1 MKKNVTIGFV
11 LVLVIAVFTIPPV
24 NVTTAK
30 DYYVK
35 SDFPKYEVVVGKD
48 ITFKWHLRDSGWTQ
62 KKFELVTSHGTVE
75 KETSAQEY
83 TWKDFPYGSHKWYVK
98 VRIKWKAFT
107 GRTSEQNFYHLNTE
121 PDQPTPKVGAFI
133 YRDGPRGGLA
143 DTTLYYE
150 VLRDYSVN
158 LAEYF
163 ASNDKTPNKF
173 AKYDNT
179 KEQIEALRSHLLN
192 FPDIEWDF
200 IILKDGILTIKEGYR
215 WDGAST
221 PWNTLNIADNR
232 ESYIRCSCVHD
243 AMYDL
248 MRMGYLE
255 SDRVGNDFEDP
266 GFKNRL
272 IADCMIYM
280 INVEDGRALIGAQ
293 ADFIIL
299 RGGGFGKTHK
309 DKLLAP
315 WKYHI
320 SDLTARVSDG
330 TVELNWK
337 PADITGKDPK
347 DYGIIGD
354 IDSTF
359 TYRPHTYNIFK
370 YKVNSS
376 LPSWD
381 FVATYQFKPD
391 TSYTYDERD
400 VFVTDT
406 NVIEGETYY
415 YWVRSAD
422 SESGLNWQDRHHDE
436 STVIQILVEEPLI
449 PNLLYDNRLYSTL
462 IVFIGV
468 ILVKFGKRK
477 TGGLLM
483 ILGVSTLLYVLLEN
497 PPSLFDYLGDIWSK

>member
-1 MKKNVTIGFV
+1 MKKKVTIGFV
-11 LVLVIAVFTIPPV
+11 LVLVIAVVTIPPV
-24 NVTTAK
+24 NVTAK
-30 DYYVK
+30 DLLVK
-35 SDFPKYEVVVGKD
+35 RDFPKYEVVVGKD
-48 ITFKWHLRDSGWTQ
+48 VTFKWHLTNTKETQ
-62 KKFELVTSHGTVE
+62 KKFELVTSHGTVT
-75 KETSAQEY
+75 KETSTQEY
-83 TWKDFPYGSHKWYVK
+83 TWKDFPYGSHTWYVK
-98 VRIKWKAFT
+98 VWREWRVAT
-107 GRTSEQNFYHLNTE
+107 GRTSEQNFYHMNTE

-133 YRDGPRGGLA
+133 YRDGPRGGLL

-163 ASNDKTPNKF
+163 TSNDKTPDQYYKW
-173 AKYDNT
+173 KNT
-179 KEQIEALRSHLLN
+179 DEQVKALRTHLLN

-200 IILKDGILTIKEGYR
+200 ILLKDGILTIKEGYR

-232 ESYIRCSCVHD
+232 AFYIRCSCVHD

-255 SDRVGNDFEDP
+255 SDEVGNEFEDP

-280 INVEDGRALIGAQ
+280 INVEDDRAKKWAQ
-293 ADFIIL
+293 ADFEII
-299 RGGGFGKTHK
+299 RFGGFGKTHK
-309 DKLLAP
+309 DKLLGP

-330 TVELNWK
+330 KVELNWK

-359 TYRPHTYNIFK
+359 NYRPHTYNIFK
-370 YKVNSS
+370 CSSS
-376 LPSWD
+376 LPSWPSWD

-391 TSYTYDERD
+391 TSYTYDESD
-400 VFVTDT
+400 IFVTDT

-415 YWVRSAD
+415 YQVKSAD

-449 PNLLYDNRLYSTL
+449 PGIPGFTHLPVLFAL
-462 IVFIGV
+462 VV
-468 ILVKFGKRK
+468 IAILFRRRRTKRRFSIFQYG
-477 TGGLLM
+477 T
-483 ILGVSTLLYVLLEN
+483 
-497 PPSLFDYLGDIWSK
+497 